1 MRFLVFIFAF
11 LFIAAIFFVRDEI
24 LSKRAKIIATALI
37 VLLCEGAY
45 LYESASEHS
54 AKLEEEM
61 VFKFN
66 AGARLRCGDAINF
79 ASEARGSANSS
90 PEKYGEDAKNLGSQA
105 GEVNLNAQD
114 KTASA
119 AQSSATQTNEQ
130 ASAAQING
138 AVSDGQNSAQ
148 SPTSQNSAEPG
159 QNFKSQNST
168 QNLDVASQNS
178 TQQNDTQ
185 SFAPQNS
192 VSQGESLTPQNSA
205 SQGSTR
211 SSISQNSAQ
220 RDDTQ
225 TSNPQGSAQ
234 NFNAA
239 EQNSMQPSAQNSKT
253 TQNFAADKEQASA
266 QIVTRESFTY
276 SFSLGAFIAKK
287 SAGAEFKGKTYKI
300 KECVYDQ

>member
-37 VLLCEGAY
+37 VLLCAGAY
-45 LYESASEHS
+45 FYESASERS

-66 AGARLRCGDAINF
+66 AGARLRCGGAINS
-79 ASEARGSANSS
+79 ASETRGAANSS
-90 PEKYGEDAKNLGSQA
+90 PEKYGEDAKNLGVQA
-105 GEVNLNAQD
+105 GEVNLNTQD
-114 KTASA
+114 KTS
-119 AQSSATQTNEQ
+119 
-130 ASAAQING
+130 SAAQING
-138 AVSDGQNSAQ
+138 AVSGGQNSAQ
-148 SPTSQNSAEPG
+148 SPT
-159 QNFKSQNST
+159 
-168 QNLDVASQNS
+168 LQNS

-185 SFAPQNS
+185 NRAPQNS
-192 VSQGESLTPQNSA
+192 AGQGGMQSSA
-205 SQGSTR
+205 
-211 SSISQNSAQ
+211 SQNSAQ
-220 RDDTQ
+220 RDDAQ
-225 TSNPQGSAQ
+225 SYSPQA
-234 NFNAA
+234 
-239 EQNSMQPSAQNSKT
+239 SAQNSKA
-253 TQNFAADKEQASA
+253 TQNSAPQSLNLQSSA

>member
-1 MRFLVFIFAF
+1 MFIFAF

-37 VLLCEGAY
+37 VLLCAGAY
-45 LYESASEHS
+45 FYESVSERS

-79 ASEARGSANSS
+79 ATEARGA
-90 PEKYGEDAKNLGSQA
+90 DAKNLSSQA
-105 GEVNLNAQD
+105 DEANLKEQD

-119 AQSSATQTNEQ
+119 AQSSAAQTNEQ
-130 ASAAQING
+130 ASAAQMNG

-148 SPTSQNSAEPG
+148 SPTLQNSMQQG
-159 QNFKSQNST
+159 DT
-168 QNLDVASQNS
+168 QN
-178 TQQNDTQ
+178 
-185 SFAPQNS
+185 
-192 VSQGESLTPQNSA
+192 LTPQNS
-205 SQGSTR
+205 T
-211 SSISQNSAQ
+211 Q
-220 RDDTQ
+220 RDDAQ
-225 TSNPQGSAQ
+225 SYSPQA
-234 NFNAA
+234 
-239 EQNSMQPSAQNSKT
+239 SAQNSKT

-266 QIVTRESFTY
+266 QIVTRENFTY

-287 SAGAEFKGKTYKI
+287 SAGAEFRGKTYKI

>member
-1 MRFLVFIFAF
+1 MRFLVFILAF

-37 VLLCEGAY
+37 VLLCAGAY
-45 LYESASEHS
+45 FYESASERS

-66 AGARLRCGDAINF
+66 AGARLRCGGAINF
-79 ASEARGSANSS
+79 ASETRGSANSS

-105 GEVNLNAQD
+105 DEVNLNAQD

-119 AQSSATQTNEQ
+119 AQNSATQTNEQ
-130 ASAAQING
+130 ASAAQIDG
-138 AVSDGQNSAQ
+138 AVSGARISAQ
-148 SPTSQNSAEPG
+148 SPT
-159 QNFKSQNST
+159 
-168 QNLDVASQNS
+168 SQNS

-185 SFAPQNS
+185 SLA
-192 VSQGESLTPQNSA
+192 LQNSA

-211 SSISQNSAQ
+211 SSASQNSVRQ
-220 RDDTQ
+220 GNTQ
-225 TSNPQGSAQ
+225 TSDPQG
-234 NFNAA
+234 
-239 EQNSMQPSAQNSKT
+239 
-253 TQNFAADKEQASA
+253 SA
-266 QIVTRESFTY
+266 QIVTRENFTY

>member
-1 MRFLVFIFAF
+1 MRFLIFIFAF

-24 LSKRAKIIATALI
+24 LSKKAKIIATALI
-37 VLLCEGAY
+37 VLLCAGAY
-45 LYESASEHS
+45 LYESASERS

-66 AGARLRCGDAINF
+66 AGARLRCGGAINF

-90 PEKYGEDAKNLGSQA
+90 PEKYGEDAKNLGAQA
-105 GEVNLNAQD
+105 GEANLNAQD
-114 KTASA
+114 RTASA
-119 AQSSATQTNEQ
+119 AQSSTAQMNEHT
-130 ASAAQING
+130 SAAQING
-138 AVSDGQNSAQ
+138 TVSDGQNSAQ

-168 QNLDVASQNS
+168 KNLDVASQNS

-185 SFAPQNS
+185 SLAPQNS
-192 VSQGESLTPQNSA
+192 TSQG
-205 SQGSTR
+205 GMR
-211 SSISQNSAQ
+211 SSASQNSAQ
-220 RDDTQ
+220 RGDTQ
-225 TSNPQGSAQ
+225 TSDPQGSAQ
-234 NFNAA
+234 NSKAT
-239 EQNSMQPSAQNSKT
+239 QNSAPQNLNL
-253 TQNFAADKEQASA
+253 QGSA

>member
-1 MRFLVFIFAF
+1 VFIFAF

-24 LSKRAKIIATALI
+24 LSKKAKIIATALI
-37 VLLCEGAY
+37 VLLCAGAY
-45 LYESASEHS
+45 FYESASERS

-66 AGARLRCGDAINF
+66 AGARLRCGGTINF
-79 ASEARGSANSS
+79 ASETHGAANSFS
-90 PEKYGEDAKNLGSQA
+90 EKHSADAKNLGSQA
-105 GEVNLNAQD
+105 GEVNLNSQS
-114 KTASA
+114 KVASTT
-119 AQSSATQTNEQ
+119 QSSTAQTNEQ
-130 ASAAQING
+130 ASAAQSSSPQTSG

-148 SPTSQNSAEPG
+148 SPTSQNS
-159 QNFKSQNST
+159 
-168 QNLDVASQNS
+168 

-185 SFAPQNS
+185 SP
-192 VSQGESLTPQNSA
+192 TPQNSA
-205 SQGSTR
+205 SQESMR
-211 SSISQNSAQ
+211 SSASQ
-220 RDDTQ
+220 RGDTQ
-225 TSNPQGSAQ
+225 TSDPQSSAQ

-239 EQNSMQPSAQNSKT
+239 EQNSMQGSAQNSKA
-253 TQNFAADKEQASA
+253 TQNFTADKEQGSA

>member
-37 VLLCEGAY
+37 VLLCAGAY
-45 LYESASEHS
+45 LYESASERS

-66 AGARLRCGDAINF
+66 AGARLRCGGAINF
-79 ASEARGSANSS
+79 ASETHGSINSS
-90 PEKYGEDAKNLGSQA
+90 PEKHGADAKNLGSQA
-105 GEVNLNAQD
+105 DEVNLNARG

-119 AQSSATQTNEQ
+119 AQSSTVQTNEQ
-130 ASAAQING
+130 ASAEQNYSPQTSG
-138 AVSDGQNSAQ
+138 AVSGGQNPAQ

-168 QNLDVASQNS
+168 KNLDVASQNS

-185 SFAPQNS
+185 NRIQ
-192 VSQGESLTPQNSA
+192 QNSA
-205 SQGSTR
+205 SQGGMR
-211 SSISQNSAQ
+211 SSASQNSAQ

-225 TSNPQGSAQ
+225 TSDPQGSAQ

-239 EQNSMQPSAQNSKT
+239 EQNSMQVSAQNSKT
-253 TQNFAADKEQASA
+253 TQNFAADKEQGSA

>member
-1 MRFLVFIFAF
+1 MFIFAF

-37 VLLCEGAY
+37 VLLCAGAY
-45 LYESASEHS
+45 LYESASERS

-66 AGARLRCGDAINF
+66 AGARLKCGGAINF
-79 ASEARGSANSS
+79 ASETR
-90 PEKYGEDAKNLGSQA
+90 GEDAKNLGVQA
-105 GEVNLNAQD
+105 GKANLNAQGE
-114 KTASA
+114 TASA
-119 AQSSATQTNEQ
+119 AQSSAAQTNEQ

-138 AVSDGQNSAQ
+138 AVSGGQNSAQ

-168 QNLDVASQNS
+168 RNLDVASQNS

-185 SFAPQNS
+185 NRA
-192 VSQGESLTPQNSA
+192 PQNSA
-205 SQGSTR
+205 SQGGMR

-225 TSNPQGSAQ
+225 ISDPQA
-234 NFNAA
+234 
-239 EQNSMQPSAQNSKT
+239 SAQNSKA
-253 TQNFAADKEQASA
+253 TQNLAADKEQGSA
-266 QIVTRESFTY
+266 QIVTRENFTY
-276 SFSLGAFIAKK
+276 SFSMGAFIAKK

>member
-24 LSKRAKIIATALI
+24 LSKKAKIIATALI
-37 VLLCEGAY
+37 VLLCAGAY
-45 LYESASEHS
+45 FYESASERS

-66 AGARLRCGDAINF
+66 AGARLRCGGAINS
-79 ASEARGSANSS
+79 ASKTRGA
-90 PEKYGEDAKNLGSQA
+90 DAKNLGSQA
-105 GEVNLNAQD
+105 DEVNLNAQD

-119 AQSSATQTNEQ
+119 AQSSAAQTNEQ

-138 AVSDGQNSAQ
+138 AVSDGQN
-148 SPTSQNSAEPG
+148 PAEPG

-185 SFAPQNS
+185 SLAPQNF
-192 VSQGESLTPQNSA
+192 A
-205 SQGSTR
+205 SQGGMR
-211 SSISQNSAQ
+211 SSASQNSAQ
-220 RDDTQ
+220 RGDMQ
-225 TSNPQGSAQ
+225 TSDPQSSAQ

-239 EQNSMQPSAQNSKT
+239 EKNSMQGSTAQNSKT
-253 TQNFAADKEQASA
+253 TQNFAADKEQGSA

>member
-1 MRFLVFIFAF
+1 MFIFAF

-37 VLLCEGAY
+37 VLLCAGAY
-45 LYESASEHS
+45 LYESASERS

-66 AGARLRCGDAINF
+66 AGARLRCGGAINF
-79 ASEARGSANSS
+79 ASKTHGAANSS
-90 PEKYGEDAKNLGSQA
+90 PEKHGADAKNLGVQA
-105 GEVNLNAQD
+105 GEANLNAQD
-114 KTASA
+114 RTASA
-119 AQSSATQTNEQ
+119 AQSSTAQMNEHT
-130 ASAAQING
+130 SAAQING

-168 QNLDVASQNS
+168 KNLDVASQNS

-185 SFAPQNS
+185 KRMQ
-192 VSQGESLTPQNSA
+192 QNSA
-205 SQGSTR
+205 SQGGMR
-211 SSISQNSAQ
+211 SSASQNSAQ
-220 RDDTQ
+220 RGNTQ
-225 TSNPQGSAQ
+225 ISDPQGSAQ
-234 NFNAA
+234 N
-239 EQNSMQPSAQNSKT
+239 SKA
-253 TQNFAADKEQASA
+253 TQNFAADKEQGSA

-276 SFSLGAFIAKK
+276 SFSMGAFIAKK
-287 SAGAEFKGKTYKI
+287 SAGAEFRGKTYKI

>member
-37 VLLCEGAY
+37 VLLCAGAY
-45 LYESASEHS
+45 LYESASERS

-66 AGARLRCGDAINF
+66 AGARLRCGGAINS
-79 ASEARGSANSS
+79 ASETRGAANSS
-90 PEKYGEDAKNLGSQA
+90 PEMRDADAKNLGVQA
-105 GEVNLNAQD
+105 GGVNLNAQG
-114 KTASA
+114 KAASA
-119 AQSSATQTNEQ
+119 AQTNEQ
-130 ASAAQING
+130 ASAEQNYSPQTSG

-148 SPTSQNSAEPG
+148 SPTLQNSAEPG

-178 TQQNDTQ
+178 TQQGDTQ
-185 SFAPQNS
+185 RRMH
-192 VSQGESLTPQNSA
+192 QGGTRSSA
-205 SQGSTR
+205 SQNSMRQGNTQ
-211 SSISQNSAQ
+211 IS
-220 RDDTQ
+220 D
-225 TSNPQGSAQ
+225 PQGSAQ

-239 EQNSMQPSAQNSKT
+239 EQNSMQGSTAQNSKT
-253 TQNFAADKEQASA
+253 TQNFAADKEQGSA
-266 QIVTRESFTY
+266 QIVTRENFTY

>member
-37 VLLCEGAY
+37 VLLCAGAY
-45 LYESASEHS
+45 LYESASERS

-66 AGARLRCGDAINF
+66 AGARLRCGGAINF
-79 ASEARGSANSS
+79 ASETRGA
-90 PEKYGEDAKNLGSQA
+90 DAKNLGVQA
-105 GEVNLNAQD
+105 DEANLKEQD
-114 KTASA
+114 KATSA
-119 AQSSATQTNEQ
+119 AQSSTAQTNEQ
-130 ASAAQING
+130 ASAAQVNG

-148 SPTSQNSAEPG
+148 SPTSQNS
-159 QNFKSQNST
+159 
-168 QNLDVASQNS
+168 

-185 SFAPQNS
+185 SLAPQNS
-192 VSQGESLTPQNSA
+192 MRQS
-205 SQGSTR
+205 
-211 SSISQNSAQ
+211 
-220 RDDTQ
+220 DTQ
-225 TSNPQGSAQ
+225 ISDPQG
-234 NFNAA
+234 F
-239 EQNSMQPSAQNSKT
+239 AQNSKA
-253 TQNFAADKEQASA
+253 TQNFAADKEQGSA

-287 SAGAEFKGKTYKI
+287 SAGAEFNGKTYKI

>member
-24 LSKRAKIIATALI
+24 LSKKAKIIATALI
-37 VLLCEGAY
+37 VLLCAGAY
-45 LYESASEHS
+45 LYESASERS

-66 AGARLRCGDAINF
+66 AGARLRCGGAINF
-79 ASEARGSANSS
+79 TSETRGAANSS
-90 PEKYGEDAKNLGSQA
+90 PEKYGEDAKNLGVQA
-105 GEVNLNAQD
+105 DEANLKEQD
-114 KTASA
+114 KATSA
-119 AQSSATQTNEQ
+119 AQSSTAQTNEQ
-130 ASAAQING
+130 TSATQING
-138 AVSDGQNSAQ
+138 AVSDGKNSIQ
-148 SPTSQNSAEPG
+148 SPT
-159 QNFKSQNST
+159 
-168 QNLDVASQNS
+168 SQNS

-185 SFAPQNS
+185 NRA
-192 VSQGESLTPQNSA
+192 PQNSA
-205 SQGSTR
+205 SQGGMR
-211 SSISQNSAQ
+211 SSASQNSAQ

-225 TSNPQGSAQ
+225 IYSQQGSAQ
-234 NFNAA
+234 NSKAA
-239 EQNSMQPSAQNSKT
+239 
-253 TQNFAADKEQASA
+253 QNFAADKEQGSA

>member
-1 MRFLVFIFAF
+1 M
-11 LFIAAIFFVRDEI
+11 RDEI

-37 VLLCEGAY
+37 VLLCAGAY
-45 LYESASEHS
+45 FYESASERS

-66 AGARLRCGDAINF
+66 AGARLRCGGAINF
-79 ASEARGSANSS
+79 ASETRGSANSS
-90 PEKYGEDAKNLGSQA
+90 PEKHGADAKNLGAQA

-138 AVSDGQNSAQ
+138 AVSGGQNSAQ
-148 SPTSQNSAEPG
+148 SPTSQNS
-159 QNFKSQNST
+159 
-168 QNLDVASQNS
+168 

-185 SFAPQNS
+185 NRMQ
-192 VSQGESLTPQNSA
+192 QNSA

-211 SSISQNSAQ
+211 SSASQNSVQ
-220 RDDTQ
+220 LGNTQ
-225 TSNPQGSAQ
+225 TSDPQG
-234 NFNAA
+234 
-239 EQNSMQPSAQNSKT
+239 SAQNSKT
-253 TQNFAADKEQASA
+253 TQNSA
-266 QIVTRESFTY
+266 PQSLNLQGSTQIVTRESFTY

>member
-1 MRFLVFIFAF
+1 MRFLIFIFAF

-37 VLLCEGAY
+37 VLLCAGAY
-45 LYESASEHS
+45 FYENASERS

-66 AGARLRCGDAINF
+66 AGARLRCGSAINS
-79 ASEARGSANSS
+79 AAEARGAADSFSEKHSA
-90 PEKYGEDAKNLGSQA
+90 DAKNLGVQA

-119 AQSSATQTNEQ
+119 TQSSAAQTNEH

-138 AVSDGQNSAQ
+138 AVSGGQNSAQ
-148 SPTSQNSAEPG
+148 SPTSQNS
-159 QNFKSQNST
+159 
-168 QNLDVASQNS
+168 

-185 SFAPQNS
+185 NRMQ
-192 VSQGESLTPQNSA
+192 QNSA

-211 SSISQNSAQ
+211 SSASQNSAQ
-220 RDDTQ
+220 RGNTQ
-225 TSNPQGSAQ
+225 ISDPQGSAQ

-239 EQNSMQPSAQNSKT
+239 EQNSMQGSAQNSKT
-253 TQNFAADKEQASA
+253 TQNSAPQNLNLQGSA
-266 QIVTRESFTY
+266 QIVTRENFTY
-276 SFSLGAFIAKK
+276 SFSMGAFIAKK
-287 SAGAEFKGKTYKI
+287 SAGAEFRGKTYKI
-300 KECVYDQ
+300 KECAYDQ

>member
-1 MRFLVFIFAF
+1 MFIFAF

-24 LSKRAKIIATALI
+24 LSKRAKIIATMLI
-37 VLLCEGAY
+37 VMLCAGAY
-45 LYESASEHS
+45 LYESASERS

-66 AGARLRCGDAINF
+66 AGARLRCGGTINF
-79 ASEARGSANSS
+79 ASKTRGAANSS
-90 PEKYGEDAKNLGSQA
+90 PEKHGADAKNLGVQA
-105 GEVNLNAQD
+105 GKANLNAQD

-119 AQSSATQTNEQ
+119 AQSSAAQTNEQ
-130 ASAAQING
+130 ASASQING
-138 AVSDGQNSAQ
+138 AVSGGQNFAQ
-148 SPTSQNSAEPG
+148 SPTSQNYAETG

-185 SFAPQNS
+185 NRA
-192 VSQGESLTPQNSA
+192 PQNSA
-205 SQGSTR
+205 SQGGMR
-211 SSISQNSAQ
+211 SYASQNSAQ
-220 RDDTQ
+220 RGDTQ
-225 TSNPQGSAQ
+225 ISDPQGSAQ
-234 NFNAA
+234 N
-239 EQNSMQPSAQNSKT
+239 SKA
-253 TQNFAADKEQASA
+253 TQNFAADKEQGSA

-287 SAGAEFKGKTYKI
+287 SAGAEFKGKIYKI